1 MDGTLRVV
9 QSSGKKIDWEK
20 FKDMYFFREFLERQ
34 SKNMLDKTDKKLKEK
49 ILTKEKELAEVADN
63 KLKQLTEE
71 SAKDSTSIKNISK
84 VLVFILGFILP

>member
-20 FKDMYFFREFLERQ
+20 SKEMYIFREFLERQ

-84 VLVFILGFILP
+84 VLVFILGFILL